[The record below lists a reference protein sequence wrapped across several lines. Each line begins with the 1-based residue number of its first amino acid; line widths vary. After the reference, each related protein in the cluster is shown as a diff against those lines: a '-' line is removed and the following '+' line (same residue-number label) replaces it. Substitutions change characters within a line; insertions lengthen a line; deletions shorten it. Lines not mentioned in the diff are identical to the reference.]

1 MDLVVGAT
9 GNLGGMIA
17 RRLLQAGKDV
27 RILVRHNSPSEEL
40 AKQGRATSAASLV
53 EAGAQPVYGDLKDRA
68 SLDPACDGIETVIS
82 TANSAQRGGEDNEQ
96 TVDLLGNRSL
106 IDAAR
111 AAGVRQFIFTSA
123 LPADATSPLPFLQA
137 KGLSETHLRESGIPY
152 TILAPNAFI
161 EVWVGLVIGMP
172 LQAGRPVTLVGEGR
186 RLHTFI
192 SQSDVAALA
201 VAALGHPAAM
211 NRRLVLGGPEA
222 LSWRDV
228 VATFERVLG
237 RDVPVRFVGPE
248 GPVPGESE
256 HVFGLLAS
264 METYD
269 SAFDT
274 SELARTF
281 GVELTT
287 LESAVR
293 AMLGGPRG
301 QAGGL

>member
-1 MDLVVGAT
+1 MILVVGAT
-9 GNLGGMIA
+9 GNVGGMIA
-17 RRLLQAGKDV
+17 QRLLKAGKDV

-40 AKQGRATSAASLV
+40 ARQGMATSAASLV
-53 EAGAQPVYGDLKDRA
+53 EAGAHPIYGDMKDRA
-68 SLDPACDGIETVIS
+68 SLDPACDGIEAVIT

-96 TVDLLGNRSL
+96 TVDFQGNCNL

-111 AAGVRQFIFTSA
+111 AAGVGQFIFTSA
-123 LPADATSPLPFLQA
+123 LPADIHNPLPFLQA
-137 KGLSETHLRESGIPY
+137 KGKAEAHLRESGMPY

-161 EVWVGLVIGMP
+161 EVWVGLVVGMP
-172 LQAGRPVTLVGEGR
+172 LQAGQQVTLVGEGR

-192 SQSDVAALA
+192 SQGDVAAFA
-201 VAALGHPAAM
+201 VAAVGHPAAM
-211 NRRLVLGGPEA
+211 NQRLVLGGPEA

-237 RDVPVRFVGPE
+237 REVPVRFVGLGEP
-248 GPVPGESE
+248 GPGEAE
-256 HVFGLLAS
+256 HVVGLLAS

-274 SELARTF
+274 SGLARIF
-281 GVELTT
+281 GVEQTT

-293 AMLGGPRG
+293 AMLAGPRG
-301 QAGGL
+301 